1 VATSSTSLTQ
11 LGFYER
17 LRQHPRGLWY
27 VFWGELAERASYYG
41 MRTLLALFLVVRFHY
56 TDAQSGQTANGFT
69 AACYILPLLGGLIAD
84 RWLGKYRTIVYW
96 SFPYILG
103 HIILGESH
111 DQWQLYLALGLLAA
125 GSGAIKPNT
134 STLMGQIYEKEGKKE
149 LLPEAFS
156 FFYAA
161 INIGAAITSN
171 ALPIVVAWVAGVD
184 IAKVATADPAAV
196 NHAYRIALMC
206 PTVLMAVALGIFML
220 GKKYYPEEEIDR
232 TPKSPEQRQKEIAT
246 LVRLSGVFGL
256 IAMFWFVYDQSS
268 STWVLFGTRCMDPIL
283 YPSHVP
289 YTAEQ
294 MQGLNPI
301 LIVLFTPLFNMMWAV
316 IKRLRGGRDLPAT
329 QKMMIGFLLVVG
341 CMGVMAFAGYQ
352 THGGTV
358 KVSIWYDVVATT
370 IITMAELCVS
380 VIGLEFAFNHASPE
394 TRSTV
399 TAAFLFTVF
408 LGDSFGTWFIGRFYP
423 SEGPNGLPLP
433 GRLNYGSYFL
443 SQAIIMAVV
452 AVLFYFVARKFE
464 REDEAHQLEKAEREL
479 AAIRD

>member
-1 VATSSTSLTQ
+1 MTKSDSLTQ
-11 LGFYER
+11 LGFWER
-17 LRQHPRGLWY
+17 LGQHPRGLWF

-41 MRTLLALFLVVRFHY
+41 MRTLLALFLVARFHY
-56 TDAQSGQTANGFT
+56 TDAESGQTANGFT

-96 SFPYILG
+96 SIPYILG
-103 HIILGESH
+103 HIILGESVTPF
-111 DQWQLYLALGLLAA
+111 QLYLALALLAA

-171 ALPIVVAWVAGVD
+171 VLPLVVAWSAGVD
-184 IAKVATADPAAV
+184 IAKVADADPV
-196 NHAYRIALMC
+196 MLNRAYKIALMC
-206 PTVLMAVALGIFML
+206 PTVLMAVALVIFML
-220 GKKYYPEEEIDR
+220 GKKHYPVEVIDHK
-232 TPKSPEQRQKEIAT
+232 PKSPELRAKEIAT

-268 STWVLFGTRCMDPIL
+268 STWVLFGTRCMDPTIMRG
-283 YPSHVP
+283 VT

-294 MQGLNPI
+294 MQGLNPV
-301 LIVLFTPLFNMMWAV
+301 LIVLFTPIFNWMWIV
-316 IKRLRGGRDLPAT
+316 IKQLRGGVELPAT
-329 QKMMIGFLLVVG
+329 QKMMIGFLLVIG
-341 CMGVMAFAGYQ
+341 CMGVMAMAGYQ
-352 THGGTV
+352 THNGTE
-358 KVSIWYDVVATT
+358 KVTIWYDVIATT
-370 IITMAELCVS
+370 VITMAELCIS

-408 LGDSFGTWFIGRFYP
+408 LGDSLGTWFIGRFYP
-423 SEGPNGLPLP
+423 SDGADGLPLP

-443 SQAIIMAVV
+443 VQAGIMVVV
-452 AVLFYFVARKFE
+452 AILFYFVARRFE
-464 REDEAHQLEKAEREL
+464 NEDKERLVSERQAENEALGA
-479 AAIRD
+479 RD